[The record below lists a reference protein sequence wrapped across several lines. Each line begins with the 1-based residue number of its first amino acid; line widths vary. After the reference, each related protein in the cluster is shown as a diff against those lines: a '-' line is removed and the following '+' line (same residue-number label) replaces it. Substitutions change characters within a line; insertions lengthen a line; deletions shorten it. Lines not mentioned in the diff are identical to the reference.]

1 MKQYIFGLFLC
12 LVLFSSCEEKE
23 PLDAGTGFLY
33 ISASKNID
41 VITKAE
47 ADLEPMSVAICK
59 AATGDT
65 VQFFK
70 DYATDL
76 GNEKVQL
83 PAGKYYVKAGT
94 IHSGKAAFD
103 KPFYSGADTI
113 EVVKATIRESE
124 VVCMLANVKVTVAYS
139 DLLKRFFTGYKAT
152 ISNPSGALTFEEKE
166 NRAGYYTPGKLNV
179 VLDLINNDGTHYQI
193 VKEISGTKAREHY
206 RLTFSVGEEPDSP
219 EAGGEFEVTVDETT
233 NDINCELKVPV
244 FTDDHG
250 RNVPK
255 IEVNSSNINDE
266 KIISIIEKN
275 EKGETLQIA
284 LSAEKT
290 GIQLLGLKLKSQF
303 FQTDCQ
309 LPEYIDLANI
319 DAVTKT
325 NLEKTGITYTTIA
338 ADGSTRN
345 ASLDFNG
352 LLSKEMISI
361 HDPKPILNNITI
373 IVRDKFGQQIEEHF
387 IVRIRP
393 NIAVQTLDPT
403 PWPYRAYLKGL
414 AGDNTDL
421 GFKYRKAG
429 EDDTKW
435 QTVTVDPLN
444 VKLTDDGYEFF
455 GLIKG
460 LSMISQYEY
469 KAIAGET
476 EGNIKTF
483 TTEGTPVV
491 PNLNFENWIQSG
503 KTWYANSIGDKNNAN
518 FWWDSGNDGANT
530 MGEKNPTNKETSLV
544 KEGKAAKL
552 HSQFVGVGTIGAFAA
567 ASLFTGKF
575 VDTDGMGGILDF
587 GRSYAGHP
595 TKMKGYYHYT
605 SGKVDYAKQGLN
617 TGDQDICSIY
627 IALCAWD
634 SPRQI
639 NTNNASSF
647 IDYTEKN
654 PTIVAYGSFETK
666 ESSSAYQEFSIDLK
680 YYRPELKPTYIV
692 IVFSASKYGDYFTG
706 STGSTLYIDE
716 CELLFDDPSNSN

>member
-255 IEVNSSNINDE
+255 IETTVEDKLSIKETNPKDE
-266 KIISIIEKN
+266 QLSTTITSKN
-275 EKGETLQIA
+275 GLQVLA
-284 LSAEKT
+284 
-290 GIQLLGLKLKSQF
+290 LKLASKYF
-303 FQTDCQ
+303 NETNG
-309 LPEYIDLANI
+309 LPDYIDLMKM
-319 DAVTKT
+319 DETMRTKLT
-325 NLEKTGITYTTIA
+325 
-338 ADGSTRN
+338 
-345 ASLDFNG
+345 
-352 LLSKEMISI
+352 
-361 HDPKPILNNITI
+361 
-373 IVRDKFGQQIEEHF
+373 
-387 IVRIRP
+387 
-393 NIAVQTLDPT
+393 
-403 PWPYRAYLKGL
+403 
-414 AGDNTDL
+414 TDL
-421 GFKYRKAG
+421 GISIPTLSSTSSEATLDFKGLLGKLPLLEGKKTTHSITVIARDMLGQQVEDTVVVEVRPNVAIEVKVGTWPTFAYLSATAGTNENLKIEYKAD
-429 EDDTKW
+429 EEEAWSDVSIKPSDIKE
-435 QTVTVDPLN
+435 TVD
-444 VKLTDDGYEFF
+444 GYYEFSAK
-455 GLIKG
+455 IKG
-460 LSMISQYEY
+460 LTKNKTYSY
-469 KAIAGET
+469 KVTADKDLVESV
-476 EGNIKTF
+476 F
-483 TTEGTPVV
+483 TTGNETQIPYS
-491 PNLNFENWIQSG
+491 NFD
-503 KTWYANSIGDKNNAN
+503 TWYIKSKASYVGTESQHY
-518 FWWDSGNDGANT
+518 WDSGNEGGASF
-530 MGEKNPTNKETSLV
+530 GFNPTSEEKTDAIKGS
-544 KEGKAAKL
+544 AAKL
-552 HSQFVGVGTIGAFAA
+552 ASAYAVVKFAAGNLYTGDFVGLYETTQA
-567 ASLFTGKF
+567 K
-575 VDTDGMGGILDF
+575 LDF
-587 GRSYAGHP
+587 GIPYTSKP
-595 TKMKGYYHYT
+595 TVLTGYYKYSPGKINRGNYLNL
-605 SGKVDYAKQGLN
+605 SGKMDS
-617 TGDQDICSIY
+617 CHIY
-627 IALCAWD
+627 IALCDWTKPFRVETGSQTFVD
-634 SPRQI
+634 LS
-639 NTNNASSF
+639 TNN
-647 IDYTEKN
+647 
-654 PTIVAYGSFETK
+654 
-666 ESSSAYQEFSIDLK
+666 QSIIAFG
-680 YYRPELKPTYIV
+680 ELKGDKTITEYQKFRINLEYRDKYRQPTYIL
-692 IVFSASKYGDYFTG
+692 IVASASKYGDYFTG
-706 STGSTLYIDE
+706 SDSSVLLLDE
-716 CELLFDDPSNSN
+716 FELLFDDLEE